1 MCSSDLI
8 ADISYVIENPTQGFH
23 MPCEGG
29 MDEDLVFEAT
39 CGTTGTDGVSP
50 LTDSGSVFVESCKGG
65 TALGDVGCGVDSAVL
80 PVVGIKKFFD
90 IDWGPYLPNVPA
102 ACPPGCDHP
111 CEQWGGFFEAVTN
124 PGVQCTWS
132 LQCWDMASPRGGCVS
147 HGIPN
152 NNNNAS
158 GVWLDSDAGKWRMR
172 IYIDFYGLLWEGE
185 KEGGFGPLGT
195 YTRTAGLAPTWKLTL
210 IAGYYLDCQT
220 AATCHQTYGEVTCGT
235 YNYSKLG
242 AIFKTLPQTVAQ
254 NYKCNNIAWWYNNT
268 HSCGGIREHRVFFN
282 RATFEHLREKSVMLS
297 RYDNPLY
304 FPGAPGSAGCAY
316 YGKIGSAFFNVYD
329 CVAYWMSDA
338 DVLAHTPIIATIEK
352 DLYLYVLIDNSYGK
366 YGRRMW

>member
-1 MCSSDLI
+1 MLFRSVRTETGRVKATLYLGLNENRLVLEVPGAFTI

-132 LQCWDMASPRGGCVS
+132 LQCWDMASPRGGCV
-147 HGIPN
+147 
-152 NNNNAS
+152 
-158 GVWLDSDAGKWRMR
+158 
-172 IYIDFYGLLWEGE
+172 
-185 KEGGFGPLGT
+185 
-195 YTRTAGLAPTWKLTL
+195 
-210 IAGYYLDCQT
+210 
-220 AATCHQTYGEVTCGT
+220 
-235 YNYSKLG
+235 
-242 AIFKTLPQTVAQ
+242 
-254 NYKCNNIAWWYNNT
+254 
-268 HSCGGIREHRVFFN
+268 
-282 RATFEHLREKSVMLS
+282 
-297 RYDNPLY
+297 
-304 FPGAPGSAGCAY
+304 
-316 YGKIGSAFFNVYD
+316 KIGR
-329 CVAYWMSDA
+329 
-338 DVLAHTPIIATIEK
+338 AH
-352 DLYLYVLIDNSYGK
+352 V
-366 YGRRMW
+366 